1 MLINPSQ
8 PFFWKSVCSSLSFT
22 YLPYNSV
29 SIHLQKKRYRKKFA
43 WCDLFPEHQ
52 VLISVSMAHWVL
64 HLSAEMAMSGANWCQ
79 LGWCNL
85 RDGANQVANQN
96 KKKGLELWCFVFLW
110 DFCFVFT
117 LPTFFFFFIIF
128 TFEMEHQEQ
137 VPLIRDDLVFVSF
150 GGSLSE
156 EAQGGFL
163 FWFPQFHLERTDFL
177 SLCGVESIEQPWEAK
192 HNTGQTK
199 VLAWDYSSSFPW
211 HKELFH
217 LHSMFP
223 ITFPAIQFNSC
234 QADYEGKKMMQQ
246 SKSPLSRSKKIKT
259 E

>member
-64 HLSAEMAMSGANWCQ
+64 HLSGHEWGQLVSIGLVQFERWSKSGCKPKQ
-79 LGWCNL
+79 KKRVGTLVLCFPLGFL
-85 RDGANQVANQN
+85 
-96 KKKGLELWCFVFLW
+96 LCFYFAYL
-110 DFCFVFT
+110 
-117 LPTFFFFFIIF
+117 FFFFFIIF

-150 GGSLSE
+150 GGSLNE